1 MAEPL
6 RPSPVKTLARENWV
20 FVPTIADASAPTLA
34 EITGASSLDVTRIL
48 FADGAPQPQQNT
60 NAVEQNRRFGD
71 SVVRQSVGTTT
82 YGGGELRYQFDPQ
95 AAAASNGKKAYEKF
109 GGSTNVTGYF
119 VRRQGI
125 GRAVAFAANQ
135 FVDVYPVEIGP
146 GQPTS
151 TGEGDNAETAAVSTY
166 VVSDTPTFN
175 VAIAAGA

>member
-146 GQPTS
+146 SMPTKS
-151 TGEGDNAETAAVSTY
+151 GDGENAEGAAVCSFAITG
-166 VVSDTPTFN
+166 DPAFK
-175 VAIAAGA
+175 VAILA